1 MAAKLKKERRTELTA
16 DQLAQFTSMYQD
28 PNIKIEDMEE
38 TFGRKAG
45 TLYRWGFEYN
55 LKRPKVQG
63 QLKMNLDIIKQYA
76 LKVSKELPPAPKPP
90 AIGAPAAI
98 GRTSIDFA
106 LWLCDLH
113 TGRITPS
120 YNASVFGKRMEVLA
134 QRIVEHTKRFT
145 PAFRQGR
152 FNIFSL
158 GDLVTGEQ
166 VGHQVTF
173 EELEHAV
180 LSQVY
185 GIAIPRL
192 VTFTHTLLRQYGLI
206 DVYAVYGNHG
216 KTQHPQISA
225 ANWDTVVNLGWQA
238 KLSNVK
244 EVTFDVETVE
254 WYQFATI
261 KGIDWLL
268 THGDA
273 VRGGNPYNALASKVN
288 QWHQSLPENFDK
300 VACGHFHHVNKI
312 QEIYIGGTVISDDDW
327 SRRVVGRDG
336 DCCQLLVAMSDG
348 GIEDIM
354 PIWLGDVTEEDADD

>member
-1 MAAKLKKERRTELTA
+1 MVAKAKERKTSLTA
-16 DQLAQFTSMYQD
+16 DQLAQFTAMYTD
-28 PNIKIEDMEE
+28 PEVTMDAMAE
-38 TFGRKAG
+38 FFDRKAG
-45 TLYRWGFEYN
+45 TLYRWGFEYG
-55 LKRPKVQG
+55 LRRPKAHDQI
-63 QLKMNLDIIKQYA
+63 KMNLDLVKRFCMR
-76 LKVSKELPPAPKPP
+76 VSEELPCGMPPTSIALPAH
-90 AIGAPAAI
+90 I
-98 GRTSIDFA
+98 GRTSIEFA

-120 YNASVFGKRMEVLA
+120 YNGAVFAKRMDVLA
-134 QRIVEHTKRFT
+134 ERIVDHTNRFRGQ
-145 PAFRQGR
+145 FKQGR

-180 LSQVY
+180 LAQVY
-185 GIAIPRL
+185 GLAIPRL
-192 VTFTHTLLRQYGLI
+192 ELFTKRLLHTYGTI

-216 KTQHPQISA
+216 KTQHPAISA

-244 EVTFDVETVE
+244 EVTFDVETVD
-254 WYQFATI
+254 WYQFATV

-273 VRGGNPYNALASKVN
+273 VRGGNPYNGLALKVN
-288 QWHQSLPENFDK
+288 QWHQSLPQSFDK

-327 SRRVVGRDG
+327 SRKVVGRDG

-354 PIWLGDVTEEDADD
+354 PIWLGDVTEEDTDD

>member
-1 MAAKLKKERRTELTA
+1 
-16 DQLAQFTSMYQD
+16 MYQD
-28 PNIKIEDMEE
+28 PEIKIEDMEE

-63 QLKMNLDIIKQYA
+63 QIKMNLDMIKRFC
-76 LKVSKELPPAPKPP
+76 LKVSEELPVRTIKPT
-90 AIGAPAAI
+90 IGAPALI

-120 YNASVFGKRMEVLA
+120 YNAAVFAKRMDVLA
-134 QRIVEHTKRFT
+134 ERIIDHTKRFQ
-145 PAFRQGR
+145 PSFKQGR

-180 LSQVY
+180 LTQVY

-192 VTFTHTLLRQYGLI
+192 ELFTRRLLNQYGTI
-206 DVYAVYGNHG
+206 DVYGVAGNHG
-216 KTQHPQISA
+216 KTQHPAISA

-238 KLSNVK
+238 KMSNIK
-244 EVTFDVETVE
+244 ELTFDIETVN
-254 WYQFATI
+254 WYQFASI

-273 VRGGNPYNALASKVN
+273 VRGGNPYNGLCAKVS
-288 QWHQSLPENFDK
+288 QWHQSLPEHFDK
-300 VACGHFHHVNKI
+300 VAIGHFHHVNKI
-312 QEIYIGGTVISDDDW
+312 QEIYIGGTLLTDDDW
-327 SRRVVGRDG
+327 SRKVVGRDG

-348 GIEDIM
+348 GIEDVM
-354 PIWLGDVTEEDADD
+354 PIWLTDVTEEDTDD